1 MSGWSIVDT
10 EGICPQCGCAYHQV
24 GIITSRRLRL
34 HQFFV
39 FFHGKRS
46 ACQSDH
52 FDRPSPVGPID
63 TTDTASVA
71 DTADVANTADAAN
84 AAGAGNAVNA
94 ANTVLVT
101 VAGHGPF
108 ATTLQP
114 GPQEN
119 GFEWPITANNLV
131 LPPGHLPN
139 RFEWQ

>member
-10 EGICPQCGCAYHQV
+10 EGICPQCGCDYHQV
-24 GIITSRRLRL
+24 GIITSRRLQL

-39 FFHGKRS
+39 FFHGKRR

-52 FDRPSPVGPID
+52 FDRPFPVGPID

-84 AAGAGNAVNA
+84 AAGAGNAV
-94 ANTVLVT
+94 
-101 VAGHGPF
+101 HGPF

-119 GFEWPITANNLV
+119 GFEWQFAANNLV